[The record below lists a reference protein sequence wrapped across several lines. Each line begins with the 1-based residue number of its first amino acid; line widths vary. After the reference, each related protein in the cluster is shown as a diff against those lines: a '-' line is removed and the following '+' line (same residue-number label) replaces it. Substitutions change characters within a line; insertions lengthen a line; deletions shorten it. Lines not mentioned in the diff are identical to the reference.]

1 MFEIPCKLGHG
12 QVLQVFHD
20 VPTTGLMCTFS
31 SVDIATGSPPVFRSD
46 PIIDHPRSSKGSV
59 KTCFDMSRYGE
70 NMEKMFKTFS
80 VLRTD

>member
-1 MFEIPCKLGHG
+1 
-12 QVLQVFHD
+12 
-20 VPTTGLMCTFS
+20 MCTFS

-46 PIIDHPRSSKGSV
+46 PIIDHPRSSKGSG

-80 VLRTD
+80 ALRTEQTVTRIYGVKIILSIR